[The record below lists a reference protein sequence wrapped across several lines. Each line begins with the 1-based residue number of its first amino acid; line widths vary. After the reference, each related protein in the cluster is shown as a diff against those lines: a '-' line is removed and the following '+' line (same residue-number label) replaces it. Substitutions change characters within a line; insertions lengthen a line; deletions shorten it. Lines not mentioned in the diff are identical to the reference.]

1 MKLRILCCLLSC
13 LLFSCQNKDGRE
25 EPARSSGSINSL
37 SVVISDPLWNGE
49 CGDSIRKKLAAPVD
63 GLPQEEPLFNID
75 QYNIQ
80 HLDGVKSL
88 SRNLV
93 IVEQRQPSGFRIVKD
108 EFSVPQVV
116 VHISGSQEE
125 IIGHLE
131 VNSDSIVRTLKSGE
145 IAVSQT
151 NMAGSALDDGKIRQK
166 FGVSMLVPSDY
177 EYAVEKRNFIW
188 LKKDFRDGSASVLI
202 YKVPIRNIRKRGDYV
217 SNITRA
223 RDSIGRLYIHGKAR
237 HSRMITEES
246 YSPYFRATTL
256 DGMTAYETKGTWE
269 LRNDFMNG
277 PFVNYAIINKKKRHC
292 LVVEGF
298 CYAPSAK
305 KRDIMHELE
314 AVIRSVRVA
323 EPRK

>member
-1 MKLRILCCLLSC
+1 MKLRFLCFLFPGLL
-13 LLFSCQNKDGRE
+13 LSCQNKAE
-25 EPARSSGSINSL
+25 QQEPIRSSGNINSL
-37 SVVISDPLWNGE
+37 SVVIADPLWNGE

-93 IVEQRQPSGFRIVKD
+93 IVAQRQPSQFKIVRD
-108 EFSVPQVV
+108 EFSVPQLV
-116 VHISGSQEE
+116 VHISGTQEE

-131 VNSDSIVRTLKSGE
+131 IHSDSIIRTLKSGE

-151 NMAGSALDDGKIRQK
+151 NMAGAALDDGKIRKK
-166 FGVSMLVPSDY
+166 FGVSLLVPADY
-177 EYAVEKRNFIW
+177 DYAMEKRHFLW
-188 LKKDFRDGSASVLI
+188 LKKDFRDGSASILI
-202 YKVPIRNIRKRGDYV
+202 YKVPVRNIRKHGDYI

-237 HSRMITEES
+237 RSRMITEES
-246 YSPYFRATTL
+246 YSPYFRTTSL
-256 DGMTAYETKGTWE
+256 DGKTAYETKGTWE

-277 PFVNYAIINKKKRHC
+277 PFINYAIADRKSRYC
-292 LVVEGF
+292 LVIEGF

-314 AVIRSVRVA
+314 AVIRSVRDVR
-323 EPRK
+323 PKK